1 MGNGH
6 PQCIQRMAPNERCTV
21 KVSKSVSSFCGKCN
35 DKPATSS
42 ELISQNSIKRQAKLS
57 SSSLSYSGSEAQ
69 SRAESR
75 KVSSENPQPTAEHL
89 AGGDG
94 RSRCWSLA
102 SCRKNS
108 IGALSSYGLPYS
120 PDGCGNCVE
129 NELLKGATSAVPKTD
144 SMENYKSAADKTTT
158 EKIKKNILT
167 RRVLTFH
174 FSRGNNKTAAQ
185 NDSAGVE
192 RKSSMPSVIASTLVS
207 QWKNS
212 SLKKRGSNNTTTSC
226 PSSVQQSTNDSSS
239 CAQNGISDPGEG
251 CAGELRP
258 AMRGSSASTDD
269 GDLISSDIPLR
280 DYQLSEQSH
289 EVLMQII
296 RCFPFQSPKTSPRTP
311 QKKPFLSRTTSTDI
325 PDSSKNNNVK
335 TPLTPGPDF
344 LAGHSPWSITKRFLH
359 KHHPHLPHGSKNNSN
374 SANNSA
380 PVTPNGIDII
390 HSPLTSSPST
400 PTINTDASKAAEDIN
415 SIQPRGALGK
425 LCQLVP
431 TIHPTPAVLASATKT
446 IGFEDAGKTGIF
458 AWPTA
463 KAKNGNTA
471 GTTTPWSFDYLK
483 KLKVRTGLSLICPCC
498 GVPRAPA
505 TGAKAKTAD
514 IPSSPLALVDPVA
527 ESKGVNSLDFGGG
540 DQFQRN
546 VKAPCTEGGE
556 SLSIPPIGLSL
567 LSESRRR
574 PTRLS
579 LGNHSWNPEEYP
591 TPMSVLGEEDCI
603 ERAHTPLSL
612 QNSSCSSTFGS
623 EQNAPAGPISA
634 TTIMALLGTLDESNT
649 FAQLMRNSLVQIS
662 VDTMAITALPLD
674 CWLRERL
681 KNWVQLSGH
690 EGTIVPASN
699 HTLWKKQP
707 SANLAEAK
715 AYTEIMQDPALRGL
729 TPKFFK
735 EIMHNNESF
744 IEIQDLLSQF
754 PNTSARSI
762 MDIKM
767 GQRTFLMSEVSNKTK
782 RTDLYKKM
790 VDIDPN
796 EPTEEENADK
806 AITKL
811 RYMKFRE
818 RESSTATL
826 GFRIEAAQLPGGKL
840 QKCFKKV
847 RTKDQVLDTLLQFF
861 GTRQET
867 IRQQLCERLKA
878 MREGIENSS
887 FFQAHEVVGSS
898 ILIIYDDTRC
908 GAWMIDFA
916 KSTRVPDD
924 VHLDHRADKDSDGY
938 LVGLDNLIEIL
949 DPDS

>member
-21 KVSKSVSSFCGKCN
+21 KVSKSVSNFCGKCS
-35 DKPATSS
+35 DKPTTSS

-57 SSSLSYSGSEAQ
+57 SSSLSYSGSESQ

-75 KVSSENPQPTAEHL
+75 KVSSENPQPSAEHL

-108 IGALSSYGLPYS
+108 IGALSSYGHPYS
-120 PDGCGNCVE
+120 ANGSGNCVE
-129 NELLKGATSAVPKTD
+129 NELLKGATSAVPKAD
-144 SMENYKSAADKTTT
+144 SMENHKSAADKTTT
-158 EKIKKNILT
+158 DKIKKNLLT

-174 FSRGNNKTAAQ
+174 FSRGNNKATTQ

-226 PSSVQQSTNDSSS
+226 PSNVQQSTNDSPSF
-239 CAQNGISDPGEG
+239 AQNGISDPGEG
-251 CAGELRP
+251 SAGEVRP

-296 RCFPFQSPKTSPRTP
+296 RCFPFQSPKTSPRTL

-325 PDSSKNNNVK
+325 SDSSKNNN
-335 TPLTPGPDF
+335 
-344 LAGHSPWSITKRFLH
+344 
-359 KHHPHLPHGSKNNSN
+359 NNSN
-374 SANNSA
+374 NASNSV

-425 LCQLVP
+425 LCQKRDAIEGLSTVYFLLLWAIMVGIKLVP

-458 AWPTA
+458 AWPTT
-463 KAKNGNTA
+463 KAKNGITA

-498 GVPRAPA
+498 GEPRTPA
-505 TGAKAKTAD
+505 TRAKAKTAD
-514 IPSSPLALVDPVA
+514 IPSSPLARVDPVA
-527 ESKGVNSLDFGGG
+527 ESKVANSLDFGGG
-540 DQFQRN
+540 DQFQN
-546 VKAPCTEGGE
+546 HVKAPCTEGGE
-556 SLSIPPIGLSL
+556 KLSMPPIGLSI

-579 LGNHSWNPEEYP
+579 LGNHSWNLEEYP
-591 TPMSVLGEEDCI
+591 TPMSVLGEEECI
-603 ERAHTPLSL
+603 GRAHTPLSL

-623 EQNAPAGPISA
+623 EQNAAAGPISA
-634 TTIMALLGTLDESNT
+634 TTIMALLGTLDQSNT

-735 EIMHNNESF
+735 EIMHNDESF

-796 EPTEEENADK
+796 EPTAEENVDK

-847 RTKDQVLDTLLQFF
+847 RTKGQVLDTLLQFF

-867 IRQQLCERLKA
+867 IRQQLCERLKT

-949 DPDS
+949 DPES